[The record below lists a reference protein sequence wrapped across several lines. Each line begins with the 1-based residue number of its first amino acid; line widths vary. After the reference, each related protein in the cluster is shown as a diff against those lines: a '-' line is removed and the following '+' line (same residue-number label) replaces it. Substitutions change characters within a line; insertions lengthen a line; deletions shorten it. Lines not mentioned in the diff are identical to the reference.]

1 MMLQKKETT
10 RNNVVNNCEIATGTV
25 LGGGGR
31 VINIIGIKSD
41 SCVHHKSQNTNT
53 RYFILYFIFNNFNC
67 LILNVGIYLC

>member
-10 RNNVVNNCEIATGTV
+10 RNNVVNNCEIATDTV
-25 LGGGGR
+25 FGGGR